1 VYSPAIPDV
10 MYDFSVSD
18 TVATVPLTTYVLGL
32 SFGPMIS
39 APISETVGRMGT
51 YRYAVPISA
60 LFTLGCGFAPN
71 IAALSILRFF
81 AGLFGA
87 APLSVCAGT
96 SADLFRPKERAVAG
110 TLLLY
115 TGFLGEVFC

>member
-1 VYSPAIPDV
+1 
-10 MYDFSVSD
+10 MYKFHVSN

-39 APISETVGRMGT
+39 APISETMGRMGI
-51 YRYAVPISA
+51 YRITIPISA
-60 LFTLGCGFAPN
+60 LFILGSGFAPN
-71 IAALSILRFF
+71 ITALCVLRFF
-81 AGLFGA
+81 AGIFGG

-96 SADLFRPKERAVAG
+96 SADLFHPKERAMAG

-115 TGFLGEVFC
+115 TGFLGQNGLSLVSWTDD